1 MGIQGRAS
9 LMGMDLP
16 PNHPCNEYVR
26 GIEEYVKSASDLTK
40 QLLGF
45 ARGGKYE
52 VKPLDI
58 NELVKTSVEMFGR
71 TRKQIRI
78 HSRFS
83 DSILTVEA
91 DRRQLEQVLL
101 NVYVNA
107 WQAMPEG
114 GELTIET
121 RAVQLDSIFCEPHRA
136 IPGDFVAIAI
146 RDTGIGMTKAVQHR
160 IFDPF
165 FTTKEKTRGT
175 GLGLAS
181 AFGIV
186 KNHGGMIAVD
196 SEIGQGTTFTI
207 YLPASEKPVARV
219 AAMTPTIRQG
229 TETILLIDDEA
240 MIIEVAQAM
249 LEKLGYAVISA
260 NSGNAA
266 IDVIERFKDNVN
278 LVILDLVM
286 PGLDGSRTY
295 ARIRQIAP
303 TMRVLLSSGYAL
315 DGQAEALLRKGCRGF
330 IQKPFT
336 IQDLSIKIRDVL
348 DRAE

>member
-1 MGIQGRAS
+1 
-9 LMGMDLP
+9 
-16 PNHPCNEYVR
+16 
-26 GIEEYVKSASDLTK
+26 
-40 QLLGF
+40 
-45 ARGGKYE
+45 
-52 VKPLDI
+52 
-58 NELVKTSVEMFGR
+58 
-71 TRKQIRI
+71 
-78 HSRFS
+78 
-83 DSILTVEA
+83 VEA

-121 RAVQLDSIFCEPHRA
+121 RAVQLDSLFCEPHRA

-219 AAMTPTIRQG
+219 AAVTPTIRQG

-336 IQDLSIKIRDVL
+336 IQDLSVKIRDVL